1 MATSKKAK
9 DEAPVEEVTPT
20 IEEAKAMFE
29 ENPGLSA
36 VLTDQGFLHRDGS
49 LPAQ

>member
-9 DEAPVEEVTPT
+9 DESTVEEVAPT
-20 IEEAKAMFE
+20 VEEVKAMFE

-49 LPAQ
+49 LTAQ